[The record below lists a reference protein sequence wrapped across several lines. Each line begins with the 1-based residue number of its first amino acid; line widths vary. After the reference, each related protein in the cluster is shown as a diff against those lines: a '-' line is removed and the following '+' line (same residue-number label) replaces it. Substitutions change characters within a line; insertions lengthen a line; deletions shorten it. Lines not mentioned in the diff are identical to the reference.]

1 MSLPAIQHY
10 LGTKLRSRYQ
20 SCRADKLIVLQD
32 RIIRHY
38 ITVDASD
45 LHHELK
51 ALDHLFRR

>member
-10 LGTKLRSRYQ
+10 LGRKPRSRY
-20 SCRADKLIVLQD
+20 LIALRD